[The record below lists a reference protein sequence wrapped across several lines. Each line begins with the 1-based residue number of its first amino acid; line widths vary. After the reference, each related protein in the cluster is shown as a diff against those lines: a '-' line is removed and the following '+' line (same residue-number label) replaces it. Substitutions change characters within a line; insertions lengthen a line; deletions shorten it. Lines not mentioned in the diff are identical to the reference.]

1 MPFQVAGEGLF
12 PLFVFVIEPL
22 NFDGGA
28 QLWLVPGGYVGF
40 RCYDECA
47 IVGRISVS
55 SG

>member
-22 NFDGGA
+22 NFDGDT

-40 RCYDECA
+40 WCYDEYA
-47 IVGRISVS
+47 IVGRISVT